1 MIRREPAGGGS
12 DWAKKWFVLW
22 PRPGGALKEYPA
34 KELKDRGGKWLFQFP
49 CGASGGA
56 PSAET
61 VAESPFPIAGAQIA
75 PLPMTGMDTPMI
87 ELTLAVR
94 LITLTHAPSA
104 CNRSRIRLT
113 RERCWGAQGDATK
126 IRLAADP
133 ESFGLWMSAIDDLA
147 NETTRAT
154 IDFTRR

>member
-1 MIRREPAGGGS
+1 MRGRGTSSRDVSAQLTQLAIAYACADLGGCTDWPPTTKDLEKLEHKAGVIRREPAGGGS
-12 DWAKKWFVLW
+12 DWAEKWFVLW
-22 PRPGGALKEYPA
+22 PRPGVALKEYPA

-94 LITLTHAPSA
+94 L
-104 CNRSRIRLT
+104 
-113 RERCWGAQGDATK
+113 
-126 IRLAADP
+126 
-133 ESFGLWMSAIDDLA
+133 
-147 NETTRAT
+147 TTRVHAT
-154 IDFTRR
+154 EAEFD